1 MPYAQG
7 WVQRA
12 IRSTFGVEAVLRGA
26 GEPYI
31 TDNGNVL
38 FDCAFGSIEDPVAL
52 DAQLRALHGVVDTG
66 LFIGL
71 TDAVLVDRDGG
82 VEALVRP

>member
-1 MPYAQG
+1 
-7 WVQRA
+7 
-12 IRSTFGVEAVLRGA
+12 
-26 GEPYI
+26 
-31 TDNGNVL
+31 VL

-52 DAQLRALHGVVDTG
+52 DVQLRALHGVVDTG